1 MKVAVH
7 LHLYYLEQL
16 PELLAGLE
24 NLNRAGIT
32 WDLFVTMPA
41 AVCSFS
47 ATGKNA
53 AHLSAEIISPAA
65 ETDARTDSFAA
76 ADAQI
81 RAAFP
86 AAVIWRPENRG
97 YDVGPFIDFLHR
109 VRLDEYDYILKI
121 HTKRRQHGEY
131 CCFNGIRF
139 HTAAWSK
146 ILLDALLE
154 TPEIVRRNFALLEN
168 ETDIGMVGNGFCLT
182 GEAGTYKMLEAS
194 IKNEA
199 EKMHLPPIENFNFI
213 AGTMFI
219 VRARL
224 LQPFLRYGINDF
236 EAADSQIRDYT
247 LAHVLERLFGMSVT
261 ARGYKIYGVKYK
273 EYYTERLVAG
283 ITRFLFQHK
292 TTKSG
297 KKILKICRLPVWV
310 SQDYLPV
317 YPVVREF
324 SNAPLRH
331 RRLAVY
337 AAWDGNGYVDK
348 ADLYYIRALKEVADN
363 VIYVCDNGLVA
374 GEAEKISREVCCIL
388 AASHGEYDFGSY
400 KRGFAYAQNHGLL
413 DGVEELIFC
422 NDSCYAPVHP
432 FKPVFDEMQGKEC
445 DFWGITEN
453 TEFSR
458 HIQSYFMVFRPQVFQ
473 SKVFN
478 QFITGITAQK
488 TVQDVIEN
496 YEVGLSEKLT
506 ADGFKAI
513 SWFSEHNGSVLPVW
527 NDKNLTVHPVFLIKH
542 GTPVIKK
549 KSFDPDS
556 GYLEKS
562 PLFTRY
568 CAVRFNRKLKNA
580 LPPFSAIVWQHF
592 RYKAKRFLFQKK
604 ITKSGKTIIKI
615 CKIPVFA
622 KHSNVP
628 VSGGEIRA

>member
-16 PELLAGLE
+16 PELLARLE

-224 LQPFLRYGINDF
+224 LQPFCD
-236 EAADSQIRDYT
+236 
-247 LAHVLERLFGMSVT
+247 T
-261 ARGYKIYGVKYK
+261 A
-273 EYYTERLVAG
+273 
-283 ITRFLFQHK
+283 
-292 TTKSG
+292 
-297 KKILKICRLPVWV
+297 
-310 SQDYLPV
+310 
-317 YPVVREF
+317 
-324 SNAPLRH
+324 
-331 RRLAVY
+331 
-337 AAWDGNGYVDK
+337 
-348 ADLYYIRALKEVADN
+348 
-363 VIYVCDNGLVA
+363 
-374 GEAEKISREVCCIL
+374 
-388 AASHGEYDFGSY
+388 
-400 KRGFAYAQNHGLL
+400 
-413 DGVEELIFC
+413 
-422 NDSCYAPVHP
+422 
-432 FKPVFDEMQGKEC
+432 
-445 DFWGITEN
+445 
-453 TEFSR
+453 
-458 HIQSYFMVFRPQVFQ
+458 
-473 SKVFN
+473 
-478 QFITGITAQK
+478 
-488 TVQDVIEN
+488 
-496 YEVGLSEKLT
+496 
-506 ADGFKAI
+506 
-513 SWFSEHNGSVLPVW
+513 
-527 NDKNLTVHPVFLIKH
+527 
-542 GTPVIKK
+542 
-549 KSFDPDS
+549 
-556 GYLEKS
+556 
-562 PLFTRY
+562 
-568 CAVRFNRKLKNA
+568 
-580 LPPFSAIVWQHF
+580 
-592 RYKAKRFLFQKK
+592 
-604 ITKSGKTIIKI
+604 
-615 CKIPVFA
+615 
-622 KHSNVP
+622 
-628 VSGGEIRA
+628 

>member
-16 PELLAGLE
+16 SELLARLE

-41 AVCSFS
+41 AVGSFS

-53 AHLSAEIISPAA
+53 AHLSAAVISPAA

-86 AAVIWRPENRG
+86 AAVIWHPENRG

-139 HTAAWSK
+139 HTEAWSK
-146 ILLDALLE
+146 MLLDALLE
-154 TPEIVRRNFALLEN
+154 TPEIVRKNFALLEN

-182 GEAGTYKMLEAS
+182 GELGTYKMLEAS

-199 EKMHLPPIENFNFI
+199 EKMHLPPIENFSFI

-247 LAHVLERLFGMSVT
+247 LAHVLERLFGISVT

-273 EYYTERLVAG
+273 EYYTERLAACM
-283 ITRFLFQHK
+283 TRFLFQHK

-297 KKILKICRLPVWV
+297 KKILKICRLPVWITHEH
-310 SQDYLPV
+310 LPV

-348 ADLYYIRALKEVADN
+348 ADMYYIRALKEVADN

-374 GEAEKISREVCCIL
+374 GEAEKLSRDVCCIL
-388 AASHGEYDFGSY
+388 AARHGEYDFGSY

-413 DGVEELIFC
+413 DSVEELIFC

-496 YEVGLSEKLT
+496 YEVGLSETLINAQYAYKSYIPYPEQYPLPLRGATNLT
-506 ADGFKAI
+506 AC
-513 SWFSEHNGSVLPVW
+513 PVW
-527 NDKNLTVHPVFLIKH
+527 MIRQGAPIV
-542 GTPVIKK
+542 KK
-549 KSFDPDS
+549 KSFKEKISNKEGFFKLRKMVQNINPDLVEIILLRS
-556 GYLEKS
+556 VCL
-562 PLFTRY
+562 
-568 CAVRFNRKLKNA
+568 AVMSECRKKIKC
-580 LPPFSAIVWQHF
+580 FF
-592 RYKAKRFLFQKK
+592 YQKK

-622 KHSNVP
+622 KH
-628 VSGGEIRA
+628 

>member
-16 PELLAGLE
+16 PELLARLE
-24 NLNRAGIT
+24 NLNRTGIT

-41 AVCSFS
+41 AVCPLS

-53 AHLSAEIISPAA
+53 AHLSAAVISPAV
-65 ETDARTDSFAA
+65 ETNARFNRFDAA
-76 ADAQI
+76 AAQI

-86 AAVIWRPENRG
+86 AAVIWHPENRG

-109 VRLDEYDYILKI
+109 ISLDEYDYILKI

-131 CCFNGIRF
+131 CCFNGVRF

-146 ILLDALLE
+146 MLLDALLE
-154 TPEIVRRNFALLEN
+154 TPEIVRKNFALLKN
-168 ETDIGMVGNGFCLT
+168 DTDIGMVGNGFCLT
-182 GEAGTYKMLEAS
+182 GEAGTYKMLEDS

-199 EKMHLPPIENFNFI
+199 DKMHLPPIEDFSFI

-224 LQPFLRYGINDF
+224 LQPFLRYSINDF

-283 ITRFLFQHK
+283 ITRFLFQRK
-292 TTKSG
+292 TTKGG

-310 SQDYLPV
+310 SHEHLPV
-317 YPVVREF
+317 YPVVRKF
-324 SNAPLRH
+324 SNVPLWH

-348 ADLYYIRALKEVADN
+348 ADLYYIRALKEVVDN

-374 GEAEKISREVCCIL
+374 GEAEKLSREVCCIL

-400 KRGFAYAQNHGLL
+400 KRGFAYAQNYGLL

-432 FKPVFDEMQGKEC
+432 FKPVFDEMQGKKC

-496 YEVGLSEKLT
+496 YEVGLSETLINAQYTYKSYIPYPEQYPLPLRGATNLT
-506 ADGFKAI
+506 AC
-513 SWFSEHNGSVLPVW
+513 PVW
-527 NDKNLTVHPVFLIKH
+527 MIKQ
-542 GTPVIKK
+542 GSPLVKK
-549 KSFDPDS
+549 KSFK
-556 GYLEKS
+556 EKIS
-562 PLFTRY
+562 NEEGFFKLRKMVQNINPGLVEIISLRSA
-568 CAVRFNRKLKNA
+568 CLAVISECRKK
-580 LPPFSAIVWQHF
+580 I
-592 RYKAKRFLFQKK
+592 KRFFYQKK

-622 KHSNVP
+622 KHCDVP
-628 VSGGEIRA
+628 HPAGR

>member
-1 MKVAVH
+1 MGFVCNNA
-7 LHLYYLEQL
+7 
-16 PELLAGLE
+16 
-24 NLNRAGIT
+24 RRR
-32 WDLFVTMPA
+32 LFV
-41 AVCSFS
+41 FRHR
-47 ATGKNA
+47 KNA

-146 ILLDALLE
+146 MLLDALLE

-273 EYYTERLVAG
+273 EYYTERLAAG

-297 KKILKICRLPVWV
+297 K
-310 SQDYLPV
+310 
-317 YPVVREF
+317 
-324 SNAPLRH
+324 
-331 RRLAVY
+331 
-337 AAWDGNGYVDK
+337 
-348 ADLYYIRALKEVADN
+348 
-363 VIYVCDNGLVA
+363 
-374 GEAEKISREVCCIL
+374 
-388 AASHGEYDFGSY
+388 
-400 KRGFAYAQNHGLL
+400 
-413 DGVEELIFC
+413 
-422 NDSCYAPVHP
+422 
-432 FKPVFDEMQGKEC
+432 
-445 DFWGITEN
+445 
-453 TEFSR
+453 
-458 HIQSYFMVFRPQVFQ
+458 
-473 SKVFN
+473 
-478 QFITGITAQK
+478 
-488 TVQDVIEN
+488 
-496 YEVGLSEKLT
+496 
-506 ADGFKAI
+506 
-513 SWFSEHNGSVLPVW
+513 
-527 NDKNLTVHPVFLIKH
+527 
-542 GTPVIKK
+542 
-549 KSFDPDS
+549 
-556 GYLEKS
+556 
-562 PLFTRY
+562 RY
-568 CAVRFNRKLKNA
+568 
-580 LPPFSAIVWQHF
+580 
-592 RYKAKRFLFQKK
+592 
-604 ITKSGKTIIKI
+604 
-615 CKIPVFA
+615 
-622 KHSNVP
+622 
-628 VSGGEIRA
+628 

>member
-16 PELLAGLE
+16 PELLARLE
-24 NLNRAGIT
+24 NLNRTGIT

-41 AVCSFS
+41 AVCPLS

-53 AHLSAEIISPAA
+53 AHLSAAVISPAV
-65 ETDARTDSFAA
+65 ETNARFNRFDAA
-76 ADAQI
+76 AAQI

-86 AAVIWRPENRG
+86 AAVIWHPENRG

-109 VRLDEYDYILKI
+109 ISLDEYDYILKI

-131 CCFNGIRF
+131 CCFNGVRF

-146 ILLDALLE
+146 MLLDALLE
-154 TPEIVRRNFALLEN
+154 TPEIVRKNFALLKN
-168 ETDIGMVGNGFCLT
+168 DTDIGMVGNGFCLT
-182 GEAGTYKMLEAS
+182 GEAGTYKMLEDS

-199 EKMHLPPIENFNFI
+199 DKMHLPPIEDFSFI

-283 ITRFLFQHK
+283 ITRFLFQRK
-292 TTKSG
+292 TTKGG

-310 SQDYLPV
+310 SHEHLPV
-317 YPVVREF
+317 YPVVRKF

-374 GEAEKISREVCCIL
+374 GEAEKLSRDVCCIL

-400 KRGFAYAQNHGLL
+400 KRGFAYAQNYGLL

-432 FKPVFDEMQGKEC
+432 FKPVFDEMQGKKC

-496 YEVGLSEKLT
+496 YEVGLSETLINAQYTYKSYIPYPEQYPLPLRGATNLT
-506 ADGFKAI
+506 AC
-513 SWFSEHNGSVLPVW
+513 PVW
-527 NDKNLTVHPVFLIKH
+527 MIKQ
-542 GTPVIKK
+542 GSPLVKK
-549 KSFDPDS
+549 KSFK
-556 GYLEKS
+556 EKIS
-562 PLFTRY
+562 NEEGFFKL
-568 CAVRFNRKLKNA
+568 RKMVQNINPGLVEIIS
-580 LPPFSAIVWQHF
+580 LRSACLVVMSECRKKI
-592 RYKAKRFLFQKK
+592 KRFFYQKK
-604 ITKSGKTIIKI
+604 LTKSGKTIIKI

-622 KHSNVP
+622 KHCDVP
-628 VSGGEIRA
+628 HPAGR

>member
-16 PELLAGLE
+16 PELLARLE
-24 NLNRAGIT
+24 NLNRTGIT

-41 AVCSFS
+41 AVCPLS

-53 AHLSAEIISPAA
+53 AHLSAAVISPAV
-65 ETDARTDSFAA
+65 ETNARFNRFDAA
-76 ADAQI
+76 AAQI

-86 AAVIWRPENRG
+86 AAVIWHPENRG

-109 VRLDEYDYILKI
+109 ISLDEYDYILKI

-131 CCFNGIRF
+131 CCFNGVRF

-146 ILLDALLE
+146 MLLDALLE
-154 TPEIVRRNFALLEN
+154 TPEIVRKNFALLKN
-168 ETDIGMVGNGFCLT
+168 DTDIGMVGNGFCLT
-182 GEAGTYKMLEAS
+182 GEAGTYKMLEDS

-199 EKMHLPPIENFNFI
+199 DKMHLPPIEDFSFI

-283 ITRFLFQHK
+283 ITRFLFQRK
-292 TTKSG
+292 TTKGG

-310 SQDYLPV
+310 SHEHLPV
-317 YPVVREF
+317 YPVVRKF

-348 ADLYYIRALKEVADN
+348 ADLYYIRALKEVVDN

-374 GEAEKISREVCCIL
+374 GEAEKLSREVCCIL

-400 KRGFAYAQNHGLL
+400 KRGFAYAQNYGLL

-432 FKPVFDEMQGKEC
+432 FKPVFDEMQGKKC

-496 YEVGLSEKLT
+496 YEVGLSETLINAQYTYKSYIPYPEQYPLPLRGATNLT
-506 ADGFKAI
+506 AC
-513 SWFSEHNGSVLPVW
+513 PVW
-527 NDKNLTVHPVFLIKH
+527 MIKQ
-542 GTPVIKK
+542 GSPLVKK
-549 KSFDPDS
+549 KSFK
-556 GYLEKS
+556 EKIS
-562 PLFTRY
+562 NEEGFFKLRKMIQNINPGLVEIISLRSA
-568 CAVRFNRKLKNA
+568 CLAVISECRKK
-580 LPPFSAIVWQHF
+580 I
-592 RYKAKRFLFQKK
+592 KRFFYQKK

-622 KHSNVP
+622 KHCDVP
-628 VSGGEIRA
+628 HPAGR

>member
-16 PELLAGLE
+16 PELLARLE
-24 NLNRAGIT
+24 NLNRADIM
-32 WDLFVTMPA
+32 WDLFVTMP
-41 AVCSFS
+41 

-53 AHLSAEIISPAA
+53 AHLSAEVISPAA
-65 ETDARTDSFAA
+65 KTDARTDSFAA

-86 AAVIWRPENRG
+86 AAVIWHPENRG

-109 VRLDEYDYILKI
+109 ISLDEYDYILKI

-131 CCFNGIRF
+131 CCFNGVRF

-146 ILLDALLE
+146 MLLDALLE
-154 TPEIVRRNFALLEN
+154 TPEIVRKNFALLEN
-168 ETDIGMVGNGFCLT
+168 DTDIGMVGNGFCLT
-182 GEAGTYKMLEAS
+182 GEAGTYKMLEDS

-199 EKMHLPPIENFNFI
+199 DKMHLPPIEDFSFI

-224 LQPFLRYGINDF
+224 LQPFLRYSINDF

-283 ITRFLFQHK
+283 ITRFLFQRK
-292 TTKSG
+292 ITKGG

-310 SQDYLPV
+310 SHENLPV
-317 YPVVREF
+317 YPVVRKF

-374 GEAEKISREVCCIL
+374 GEAEKLSREVCCIL

-400 KRGFAYAQNHGLL
+400 KRGFAYAQNYGLL

-432 FKPVFDEMQGKEC
+432 FKPVFDEMQGKKC

-496 YEVGLSEKLT
+496 YEVGLSETLINAQYTYKSYIPYPEQYPLPLRGATNLT
-506 ADGFKAI
+506 AC
-513 SWFSEHNGSVLPVW
+513 PVW
-527 NDKNLTVHPVFLIKH
+527 MIKQ
-542 GTPVIKK
+542 GSPLVKK
-549 KSFDPDS
+549 KSFK
-556 GYLEKS
+556 EKIS
-562 PLFTRY
+562 NEEGFFKLRKMVQNINPGLVEIISLRSA
-568 CAVRFNRKLKNA
+568 CLAVISECRKK
-580 LPPFSAIVWQHF
+580 I
-592 RYKAKRFLFQKK
+592 KRFFYQKK

-622 KHSNVP
+622 KHCDVP
-628 VSGGEIRA
+628 HPAGR

>member
-16 PELLAGLE
+16 PELLARLE
-24 NLNRAGIT
+24 NLNRTGIT

-41 AVCSFS
+41 AVCPLS

-53 AHLSAEIISPAA
+53 AHLSAAVISPAV
-65 ETDARTDSFAA
+65 ETNARFNRFDAA
-76 ADAQI
+76 AAQI

-86 AAVIWRPENRG
+86 AAVIWHPENRG

-109 VRLDEYDYILKI
+109 ISLDEYDYILKI

-131 CCFNGIRF
+131 CCFNGVRF

-146 ILLDALLE
+146 MLLDALLE
-154 TPEIVRRNFALLEN
+154 TPEIVRKNFALLEN
-168 ETDIGMVGNGFCLT
+168 DTDIGMVGNGFCLT
-182 GEAGTYKMLEAS
+182 GEAGTYKMLEDS

-199 EKMHLPPIENFNFI
+199 DKMHLPPIEDFSFI

-283 ITRFLFQHK
+283 ITRFLFQRK
-292 TTKSG
+292 TTKGG

-310 SQDYLPV
+310 SHEHLPV
-317 YPVVREF
+317 YPVVRKF

-374 GEAEKISREVCCIL
+374 GEAEKLSRDVCCIL

-400 KRGFAYAQNHGLL
+400 KRGFVYAQNHGLL

-496 YEVGLSEKLT
+496 YEVGLSETLINAQYTYKSYIPYPEQYPLPLRGATNLT
-506 ADGFKAI
+506 AC
-513 SWFSEHNGSVLPVW
+513 PVW
-527 NDKNLTVHPVFLIKH
+527 MIKQ
-542 GTPVIKK
+542 GSPLVKK
-549 KSFDPDS
+549 KSFK
-556 GYLEKS
+556 EKIS
-562 PLFTRY
+562 NEEGFFKL
-568 CAVRFNRKLKNA
+568 RKMVQNINPGLVEIIS
-580 LPPFSAIVWQHF
+580 LRSACLVVMSECRKKI
-592 RYKAKRFLFQKK
+592 KRFFYQKK
-604 ITKSGKTIIKI
+604 LTKSGKTIIKI

-622 KHSNVP
+622 KHCDVP
-628 VSGGEIRA
+628 HPAGR

>member
-16 PELLAGLE
+16 PELLARLE

-53 AHLSAEIISPAA
+53 AHLSAAVIS
-65 ETDARTDSFAA
+65 
-76 ADAQI
+76 
-81 RAAFP
+81 P
-86 AAVIWRPENRG
+86 AAVIWHPENRG

-146 ILLDALLE
+146 MLLDALLE
-154 TPEIVRRNFALLEN
+154 TPEIVRKNFALLEN

-182 GEAGTYKMLEAS
+182 GEVGTYKMLEAS

-199 EKMHLPPIENFNFI
+199 DKMHLPPIENFSFI

-224 LQPFLRYGINDF
+224 LQPFLRYDINDF

-273 EYYTERLVAG
+273 EYYTERLAACM
-283 ITRFLFQHK
+283 TRFLFQHK

-348 ADLYYIRALKEVADN
+348 ADMYYIRALKEVADN

-374 GEAEKISREVCCIL
+374 GEAEKLSRDVCCIL
-388 AASHGEYDFGSY
+388 AARHGEYDFGSY
-400 KRGFAYAQNHGLL
+400 KRGFIYAQNHGLL

-496 YEVGLSEKLT
+496 YEVGLSETLINAQYAYKSYIPYPEQYPLPLRGATNLT
-506 ADGFKAI
+506 AC
-513 SWFSEHNGSVLPVW
+513 PVW
-527 NDKNLTVHPVFLIKH
+527 MIRQGAPIV
-542 GTPVIKK
+542 KK
-549 KSFDPDS
+549 KSFKEKISNEEGFFKLRKMVQNINPDLVEIILLRS
-556 GYLEKS
+556 VCL
-562 PLFTRY
+562 
-568 CAVRFNRKLKNA
+568 AVMSECRKK
-580 LPPFSAIVWQHF
+580 I
-592 RYKAKRFLFQKK
+592 KRFFYQKK
-604 ITKSGKTIIKI
+604 ITRSGKTIIKI

>member
-1 MKVAVH
+1 M
-7 LHLYYLEQL
+7 
-16 PELLAGLE
+16 
-24 NLNRAGIT
+24 
-32 WDLFVTMPA
+32 
-41 AVCSFS
+41 
-47 ATGKNA
+47 
-53 AHLSAEIISPAA
+53 
-65 ETDARTDSFAA
+65 
-76 ADAQI
+76 
-81 RAAFP
+81 
-86 AAVIWRPENRG
+86 
-97 YDVGPFIDFLHR
+97 
-109 VRLDEYDYILKI
+109 
-121 HTKRRQHGEY
+121 
-131 CCFNGIRF
+131 
-139 HTAAWSK
+139 
-146 ILLDALLE
+146 
-154 TPEIVRRNFALLEN
+154 
-168 ETDIGMVGNGFCLT
+168 
-182 GEAGTYKMLEAS
+182 
-194 IKNEA
+194 
-199 EKMHLPPIENFNFI
+199 
-213 AGTMFI
+213 
-219 VRARL
+219 
-224 LQPFLRYGINDF
+224 
-236 EAADSQIRDYT
+236 
-247 LAHVLERLFGMSVT
+247 
-261 ARGYKIYGVKYK
+261 
-273 EYYTERLVAG
+273 
-283 ITRFLFQHK
+283 
-292 TTKSG
+292 
-297 KKILKICRLPVWV
+297 
-310 SQDYLPV
+310 
-317 YPVVREF
+317 
-324 SNAPLRH
+324 
-331 RRLAVY
+331 
-337 AAWDGNGYVDK
+337 
-348 ADLYYIRALKEVADN
+348 
-363 VIYVCDNGLVA
+363 
-374 GEAEKISREVCCIL
+374 
-388 AASHGEYDFGSY
+388 
-400 KRGFAYAQNHGLL
+400 
-413 DGVEELIFC
+413 EELIFC

-478 QFITGITAQK
+478 QFITDITAQK

-628 VSGGEIRA
+628 VSGGEIRV

>member
-16 PELLAGLE
+16 PELLARLE

-53 AHLSAEIISPAA
+53 AHLSAEVISPAA
-65 ETDARTDSFAA
+65 ETNARTDSFAA

-86 AAVIWRPENRG
+86 AAVIWHPENRG

-146 ILLDALLE
+146 MLLDALLE
-154 TPEIVRRNFALLEN
+154 TPEIVRKNFALLEN

-182 GEAGTYKMLEAS
+182 GEAGTYKMLEDS

-199 EKMHLPPIENFNFI
+199 DKMHLPPIEDFSFI

-283 ITRFLFQHK
+283 ITRFLFQRK
-292 TTKSG
+292 TTKGG

-310 SQDYLPV
+310 SHEHLPV
-317 YPVVREF
+317 YPVVRKF

-348 ADLYYIRALKEVADN
+348 ADLYYIRALKEVVDN

-374 GEAEKISREVCCIL
+374 GEAEKLSREVCCIL

-400 KRGFAYAQNHGLL
+400 KRGFAYAQNYGLL

-432 FKPVFDEMQGKEC
+432 FKPVFDEMQGKKC

-496 YEVGLSEKLT
+496 YEVGLSETLINAQYTYKSYIPYPEQYPLPLRGATNLT
-506 ADGFKAI
+506 AC
-513 SWFSEHNGSVLPVW
+513 PVW
-527 NDKNLTVHPVFLIKH
+527 MIKQ
-542 GTPVIKK
+542 GSPLVKK
-549 KSFDPDS
+549 KSFK
-556 GYLEKS
+556 EKIS
-562 PLFTRY
+562 NEEGFFKLRKMVQNINPGLVEIISLRSA
-568 CAVRFNRKLKNA
+568 CLAVISECRKK
-580 LPPFSAIVWQHF
+580 I
-592 RYKAKRFLFQKK
+592 KRFFYQKK

-622 KHSNVP
+622 KHCDVP
-628 VSGGEIRA
+628 HPAGR

>member
-16 PELLAGLE
+16 PELLARLE
-24 NLNRAGIT
+24 NLNRTGIT

-41 AVCSFS
+41 AVCPLS

-53 AHLSAEIISPAA
+53 AHLSAAVISPAV
-65 ETDARTDSFAA
+65 ETNARFNRFDAA
-76 ADAQI
+76 AAQI

-86 AAVIWRPENRG
+86 AAVIWHPENRG

-109 VRLDEYDYILKI
+109 ISLDEYDYILKI

-131 CCFNGIRF
+131 CCFNGVRF
-139 HTAAWSK
+139 YTAAWSK
-146 ILLDALLE
+146 MLLDALLE
-154 TPEIVRRNFALLEN
+154 TPEIVRKNFALLEN
-168 ETDIGMVGNGFCLT
+168 DTDIGMVGNGFCLT
-182 GEAGTYKMLEAS
+182 GEAGTYKMLEDS

-199 EKMHLPPIENFNFI
+199 DKMHLPPIEDFSFI

-224 LQPFLRYGINDF
+224 LQPFLRYSINDF

-283 ITRFLFQHK
+283 ITRFLFQRK
-292 TTKSG
+292 TTKGG

-310 SQDYLPV
+310 SHEHLPV
-317 YPVVREF
+317 YPVVRKF
-324 SNAPLRH
+324 SNVPLRH

-348 ADLYYIRALKEVADN
+348 ADLYYIRALKEVVDN

-374 GEAEKISREVCCIL
+374 GEAEKLSREVCCIL

-400 KRGFAYAQNHGLL
+400 KRGFAYAQNYGLL

-422 NDSCYAPVHP
+422 NDSCYAPVHS

-496 YEVGLSEKLT
+496 YEVGLSETLINAQYTYKSYIPYPEQYPLPLRGATNLT
-506 ADGFKAI
+506 AC
-513 SWFSEHNGSVLPVW
+513 PVW
-527 NDKNLTVHPVFLIKH
+527 MIKQ
-542 GTPVIKK
+542 GSPLVKK
-549 KSFDPDS
+549 KSFK
-556 GYLEKS
+556 EKIS
-562 PLFTRY
+562 NEEGFFKL
-568 CAVRFNRKLKNA
+568 RKMVQNINPGLVEIIS
-580 LPPFSAIVWQHF
+580 LRSACLVVMSECRKKI
-592 RYKAKRFLFQKK
+592 KRFFYQKK
-604 ITKSGKTIIKI
+604 LTKSGKTIIKI

-622 KHSNVP
+622 KHCDVP
-628 VSGGEIRA
+628 HPAGR

>member
-16 PELLAGLE
+16 PELLARLE

-86 AAVIWRPENRG
+86 AAVIWRPENCG

-247 LAHVLERLFGMSVT
+247 LAHVLERP
-261 ARGYKIYGVKYK
+261 R
-273 EYYTERLVAG
+273 
-283 ITRFLFQHK
+283 
-292 TTKSG
+292 
-297 KKILKICRLPVWV
+297 
-310 SQDYLPV
+310 
-317 YPVVREF
+317 
-324 SNAPLRH
+324 
-331 RRLAVY
+331 
-337 AAWDGNGYVDK
+337 
-348 ADLYYIRALKEVADN
+348 
-363 VIYVCDNGLVA
+363 
-374 GEAEKISREVCCIL
+374 
-388 AASHGEYDFGSY
+388 
-400 KRGFAYAQNHGLL
+400 
-413 DGVEELIFC
+413 
-422 NDSCYAPVHP
+422 
-432 FKPVFDEMQGKEC
+432 
-445 DFWGITEN
+445 
-453 TEFSR
+453 
-458 HIQSYFMVFRPQVFQ
+458 
-473 SKVFN
+473 
-478 QFITGITAQK
+478 
-488 TVQDVIEN
+488 
-496 YEVGLSEKLT
+496 
-506 ADGFKAI
+506 
-513 SWFSEHNGSVLPVW
+513 
-527 NDKNLTVHPVFLIKH
+527 
-542 GTPVIKK
+542 
-549 KSFDPDS
+549 
-556 GYLEKS
+556 
-562 PLFTRY
+562 
-568 CAVRFNRKLKNA
+568 
-580 LPPFSAIVWQHF
+580 
-592 RYKAKRFLFQKK
+592 
-604 ITKSGKTIIKI
+604 
-615 CKIPVFA
+615 
-622 KHSNVP
+622 
-628 VSGGEIRA
+628 